1 MSMVSCSGMSDAATF
16 LVSVGPAIQKHVQH
30 ACPHTD
36 ASIRAVSY
44 STVIGSPLFAT
55 AKPSLP
61 VTTMSS

>member
-36 ASIRAVSY
+36 ASIALSAHQFFKLT
-44 STVIGSPLFAT
+44 SEA
-55 AKPSLP
+55 
-61 VTTMSS
+61 